1 MRGSGKSGPNLRPP
15 GAARHPRSPSV
26 PLSRTQ
32 ILDVRPRIRR
42 CVGRCLT
49 ARCRFRMS
57 AVDESSADGP
67 VLIVDDD
74 PDIREV
80 LAEAL
85 VDLGFEVV
93 TAVHGRDA
101 LKLLQ
106 RMAIRPSA
114 ILLDLMMP
122 VMDGYGF
129 LEERTKDIALRS
141 IPLAIVTA
149 GHGIDH
155 VRIGD
160 GTPIVRKPF

>member
-1 MRGSGKSGPNLRPP
+1 MTRMP
-15 GAARHPRSPSV
+15 AAAERS
-26 PLSRTQ
+26 
-32 ILDVRPRIRR
+32 D
-42 CVGRCLT
+42 G
-49 ARCRFRMS
+49 
-57 AVDESSADGP
+57 GP

-85 VDLGFEVV
+85 VELGFEVV

-101 LKLLQ
+101 LTLLA
-106 RMAIRPSA
+106 RMAVPPSA

-129 LEERTKDIALRS
+129 LEERTKDTALRS

-155 VRIGD
+155 GRIGD
-160 GTPIVRKPF
+160 GTPIVRKPFDMDLLVSVLRSLQAGAEQSA

>member
-1 MRGSGKSGPNLRPP
+1 MPP
-15 GAARHPRSPSV
+15 TDDAR
-26 PLSRTQ
+26 
-32 ILDVRPRIRR
+32 I
-42 CVGRCLT
+42 
-49 ARCRFRMS
+49 
-57 AVDESSADGP
+57 DGP

-101 LKLLQ
+101 LTLLA
-106 RMAIRPSA
+106 RMAVPPSA

-122 VMDGYGF
+122 IMDGYGF
-129 LEERTKDIALRS
+129 LEERTKDGALRS

-149 GHGIDH
+149 GHGIDRA
-155 VRIGD
+155 RIGAD
-160 GTPIVRKPF
+160 TTIVRKPFDMDLLVRVLRSMQTGAERQA